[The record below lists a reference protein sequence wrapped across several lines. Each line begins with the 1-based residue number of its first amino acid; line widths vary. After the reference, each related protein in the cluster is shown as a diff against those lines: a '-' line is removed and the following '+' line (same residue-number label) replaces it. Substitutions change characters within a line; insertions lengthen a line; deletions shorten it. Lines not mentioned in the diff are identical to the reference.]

1 MKNEKRKHKG
11 RFARGTSGNPSGR
24 PPGSRN
30 QSTLLMEALLEGEA
44 ERLTRKAVELALAGD
59 TQAMRLCLDRLMPPG
74 RDRVVF
80 FEFPPIHNLDIPQAM
95 MSIMVA
101 ISEGKLTP
109 PEGEQLSRI
118 LSDYAKAMTTQD
130 VERRLQKLEKARLS
144 PEDLS
149 EEPRPDQ
156 PELTTRPEDL
166 M

>member
-1 MKNEKRKHKG
+1 
-11 RFARGTSGNPSGR
+11 
-24 PPGSRN
+24 
-30 QSTLLMEALLEGEA
+30 MESLLEGEA

-74 RDRVVF
+74 KDRVVF
-80 FEFPPIHNLDIPQAM
+80 FEFPPIHGLDDIPLGM

-118 LSDYAKAMTTQD
+118 LADYAKAMTTQD

-144 PEDLS
+144 HQDLT
-149 EEPRPDQ
+149 EEPHPDQ
-156 PELTTRPEDL
+156 PELRTRPEDL